1 MNQMQ
6 QMLMRAQK
14 IQREMKKAHDELDAK
29 EFAVSKNGM
38 VELVMLG
45 TRTIKSLKI
54 EPDALDPEN
63 VEMLQ
68 DTIILAINEANEAIT
83 AANDEIE
90 EKITGQTGMF

>member
-1 MNQMQ
+1 MQ

-14 IQREMKKAHDELDAK
+14 IQREMKKAHDELDVK

-45 TRTIKSLKI
+45 NRTIKSLKI

>member
-1 MNQMQ
+1 MQ

-45 TRTIKSLKI
+45 NRTIKSLKI

>member
-1 MNQMQ
+1 MQ

-45 TRTIKSLKI
+45 NRTIKSLKI

-68 DTIILAINEANEAIT
+68 DTIILAINEANEVIT

>member
-14 IQREMKKAHDELDAK
+14 IQREMKKAHDELDVK

-45 TRTIKSLKI
+45 NRTIKSLKI

>member
-45 TRTIKSLKI
+45 NRTIKSLKI
-54 EPDALDPEN
+54 DPDALDPEN

-68 DTIILAINEANEAIT
+68 DTIALALNEANEAIT
-83 AANDEIE
+83 KANDEIE

>member
-1 MNQMQ
+1 MQ

-14 IQREMKKAHDELDAK
+14 IQREMKKAHDELDVK

-45 TRTIKSLKI
+45 NRTIKSLKL

>member
-14 IQREMKKAHDELDAK
+14 IQRELKKAHDELDAK

-38 VELVMLG
+38 VDLVMYG
-45 TRTIKSLKI
+45 NRTIKSLVI
-54 EPDALDPEN
+54 DPDALDADN

-68 DTIILAINEANEAIT
+68 DAIILALNEANEAIT
-83 AANDEIE
+83 AANNEIE
-90 EKITGQTGMF
+90 ERITGQTGMF

>member
-45 TRTIKSLKI
+45 NRTIKSLKI

>member
-14 IQREMKKAHDELDAK
+14 IQRELKKAHDELDAK

-38 VELVMLG
+38 VDLVMYG
-45 TRTIKSLKI
+45 NRTVKSLVI
-54 EPDALDPEN
+54 DPDALDADN

-68 DTIILAINEANEAIT
+68 DAIILALNEANEAIT
-83 AANDEIE
+83 AANNEIE
-90 EKITGQTGMF
+90 ERITGQTGMF

>member
-45 TRTIKSLKI
+45 NRTIKSLKI

-68 DTIILAINEANEAIT
+68 DTIILAINEANEVIT